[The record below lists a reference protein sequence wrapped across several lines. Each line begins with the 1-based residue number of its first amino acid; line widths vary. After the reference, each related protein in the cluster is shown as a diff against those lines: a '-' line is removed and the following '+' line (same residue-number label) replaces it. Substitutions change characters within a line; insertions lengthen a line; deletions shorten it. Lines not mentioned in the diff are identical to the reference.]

1 MEPDDDPVI
10 AEPVVAIV
18 EDEIPADNTRPQC
31 EAITKKKKTRCTNR
45 ISVKDIALGITRYC
59 GTHKA
64 LRS

>member
-45 ISVKDIALGITRYC
+45 ISVKDSYRTRN
-59 GTHKA
+59 
-64 LRS
+64 